1 MKTYL
6 NVLIILFS
14 LFITTAS
21 YGGIYDDW
29 PDEAICLWLE
39 LRPNHEGYLAENKK
53 RTLNKVFNIGNFNTN
68 IILLT
73 KKILKITKY
82 KDVNVYHE
90 KNTNIINDILS
101 NSFLFRGL
109 Y

>member
-14 LFITTAS
+14 LFMTTAS
-21 YGGIYDDW
+21 YSGIYDDW

-53 RTLNKVFNIGNFNTN
+53 RKLNCFERDDFQTRKEPIEETKVEKSNTGEA
-68 IILLT
+68 
-73 KKILKITKY
+73 Y
-82 KDVNVYHE
+82 SY
-90 KNTNIINDILS
+90 
-101 NSFLFRGL
+101 
-109 Y
+109 